1 MPSKWERTVEAKI
14 DALLEKAGI
23 KPDDVVPEAMPEP
36 MPRELSKAEQEAIDR
51 APKPTPVAQPAVPA
65 PRVDAAT
72 NAPVAPA
79 TVPPQAVPPAPW
91 PDYDSMSVGDI
102 ISRARTT
109 HADVALRNRILAY
122 ERANKNRNGVIT
134 PLVNWNS

>member
-1 MPSKWERTVEAKI
+1 MPSKWERIVEAKI

-23 KPDDVVPEAMPEP
+23 KPDDVMPEAMPEP

-72 NAPVAPA
+72 NAPA
-79 TVPPQAVPPAPW
+79 TATSVPPQALPW

-109 HADVALRNRILAY
+109 NADVALRNRILAY